1 MTMTAGIDLSRPHLR
16 VWVYAIAVHA
26 ALFSI
31 FYGPNGTGV
40 LFIVVGGG
48 VIFELVRMYHDG
60 EALILFVSQLLY
72 GYLFVGFFA
81 ESASKLYDAH
91 VSRDSPLRLGD
102 LVMWG
107 IVGLLAGWSVARAK
121 LSIVGTGKWIWVVP
135 VPILAYSFLH
145 DWLWRCECYR
155 DATTVYFYSSADL
168 TRGLITGKAFSLT
181 GYSLGAWIAS
191 RMRVRHDPPALF

>member
-1 MTMTAGIDLSRPHLR
+1 MAPAIDLSKPHLR
-16 VWVYAIAVHA
+16 VWVYALAVHA
-26 ALFSI
+26 ALFSVS
-31 FYGPNGTGV
+31 YGPDGSGV
-40 LFIVVGGG
+40 LFIVIGGG
-48 VIFELVRMYHDG
+48 VIFALVRIYHDG
-60 EALILFVSQLLY
+60 ESLILFIAQLLY

-91 VSRDSPLRLGD
+91 ISRDSPFRLGD

-121 LSIVGTGKWIWVVP
+121 LSVVGTGKWIWVLP

-145 DWLWRCECYR
+145 DWFWPCEFCP

-168 TRGLITGKAFSLT
+168 TRGLITGPAFSLA
-181 GYSLGAWIAS
+181 GYSIGSWITS
-191 RMRVRHDPPALF
+191 RMRVQPRPPALL